1 MTSPFIPGKAQILW
15 ENLGMEGEVA
25 RTGWSAAENPP
36 LVGRTARKP
45 SILFPKP
52 VKV

>member
-1 MTSPFIPGKAQILW
+1 MD
-15 ENLGMEGEVA
+15 GEVA
-25 RTGWSAAENPP
+25 RAKWAAAENPP
-36 LVGRTARKP
+36 LAGRTILKP